1 MKILENLHFL
11 KKKSN
16 AAFKAGG
23 LKNPGWGKQQ
33 AEDGIYE
40 NLMSI
45 FISND
50 NEYGELNSGW

>member
-1 MKILENLHFL
+1 MKIPENLLLL

-16 AAFKAGG
+16 ATFKAGG
-23 LKNPGWGKQQ
+23 IKHPGSGKQQ

-50 NEYGELNSGW
+50 NEYTK